1 MGNVRGSEIK
11 GAQPNSFARTFNIF
25 SILVLLFILQS
36 CDGRDLTDGGNDNG
50 ITTQFNLNVT
60 SDELEVT
67 LNWDRISDDNLD
79 LYNLYR
85 SENEGEFILYDTL
98 NISIS
103 SFIDTEVT
111 ADIIY
116 EYKITALFDGERE
129 SDPSEIVRI
138 IPGFTTLWVL
148 DFQGDVLREL
158 THDGAHFTGLFFDN
172 LTLPVALDIDERN
185 GYIYFIDGLNKTLNL
200 IFEGAT
206 TVAVLTDTS
215 EERMIQKFENPTD
228 VDFDMVRNELWV
240 ADGSTGNLYHF
251 TMINESIWDLT
262 EILNTGGNALN
273 GQLDLTRG
281 DYWVVNG
288 VGKSIEIFQRRDGGI
303 IQVSSTGYASGSLTV
318 ALDAERATA
327 YVIDRSNG
335 DIFWVKASGQS
346 TLIANIKNA
355 ILGAVVPS
363 TGDMWL
369 IADDDENRIGDLIKL
384 SITGNRI
391 LEIMNLYSN
400 PKWIG
405 INPVNMNV
413 TVLNTE
419 PGEVKIE
426 ILSNNTGERLSSFNS
441 INFPGIAR
449 IVDKRN
455 SN

>member
-11 GAQPNSFARTFNIF
+11 NAQPHSFARSLNIF
-25 SILVLLFILQS
+25 TILALLFILQS
-36 CDGRDLTDGGNDNG
+36 CEGRDLTDGGNDGG
-50 ITTQFNLNVT
+50 ITTQFNLKVT
-60 SDELEVT
+60 SDQLEVT
-67 LNWDRISDDNLD
+67 LNWDKISDDNLD

-98 NISIS
+98 NISLT
-103 SFIDTEVT
+103 SFIDTEVA

-116 EYKITALFDGERE
+116 EYRITALFDGERE

-148 DFQGDVLREL
+148 DFLGDVLREL
-158 THDGAHFTGLFFDN
+158 THDGAHFTGLSFDN
-172 LTLPVALDIDERN
+172 LTQPVAIDIDERN

-215 EERMIQKFENPTD
+215 DARMAQKFDDPTD
-228 VDFDMVRNELWV
+228 INFDMVRNELWV

-262 EILNTGGNALN
+262 EILNTGGNALS

-281 DYWVVNG
+281 DYWVINS
-288 VGKSIEIFQRRDGGI
+288 VGKSIEIFQRRVGEI
-303 IQVSSTGYASGSLTV
+303 IQVSSTGYASGNLTL

-363 TGDMWL
+363 TGDFWL
-369 IADDDENRIGDLIKL
+369 IADDDENGIGDLIKL

-391 LEIMNLYSN
+391 VEIMNIYSE
-400 PKWIG
+400 PTWIG

-413 TVLNTE
+413 TVLNTAS
-419 PGEVKIE
+419 GETNIE
-426 ILSNNTGERLSSFNS
+426 ILSNNTGERISSFNS
-441 INFPGIAR
+441 INFPRFAL

>member
-1 MGNVRGSEIK
+1 VGNVRGSEIK

-36 CDGRDLTDGGNDNG
+36 CDGRDLTDGGNDTG
-50 ITTQFNLNVT
+50 ITTQFNLSVT

-67 LNWDRISDDNLD
+67 LNWDRISDENLD

-103 SFIDTEVT
+103 SFIDTEVA

-129 SDPSEIVRI
+129 SDPSKIVRI
-138 IPGFTTLWVL
+138 IPGFSTLWVL

-158 THDGAHFTGLFFDN
+158 THDGAHLTGLFFDN

-185 GYIYFIDGLNKTLNL
+185 GYIYFIDGQNKTLNL
-200 IFEGAT
+200 IFEGMN
-206 TVAVLTDTS
+206 VPAVLTDTT
-215 EERMIQKFENPTD
+215 EEKMIRTFEDPTD
-228 VDFDMVRNELWV
+228 IDFDMLRNELWI
-240 ADGSTGNLYHF
+240 AGGSTGDLYHF
-251 TMINESIWDLT
+251 TMINESVWDLT
-262 EILNTGGNALN
+262 EILNTGGNALD

-288 VGKSIEIFQRRDGGI
+288 EGKSIEIFRRKFGVI
-303 IQVSSTGYASGSLTV
+303 IQVSSTGYASGSLTL

-335 DIFWVKASGQS
+335 DIFWVEDSGQS
-346 TLIANIKNA
+346 TLIANVKNA

-363 TGDMWL
+363 TGHMWL
-369 IADDDENRIGDLIKL
+369 IADEDENGIGDLIKL

-391 LEIMNLYSN
+391 LEIMNLYSD
-400 PKWIG
+400 PMWIG

-413 TVLNTE
+413 TVLNTAS
-419 PGEVKIE
+419 GEVKIE

-441 INFPGIAR
+441 INIPGIAR

-455 SN
+455 SI

>member
-36 CDGRDLTDGGNDNG
+36 CDGRDLTDGGNDTG

-60 SDELEVT
+60 SEELEVT
-67 LNWDRISDDNLD
+67 LNWDKISDENLD

-158 THDGAHFTGLFFDN
+158 THDGAHLTGLFFDN

-200 IFEGAT
+200 IFEGM
-206 TVAVLTDTS
+206 TVPAVLTDTT
-215 EERMIQKFENPTD
+215 EEKMIRTFEDPTD
-228 VDFDMVRNELWV
+228 IDFDMLRNELWI
-240 ADGSTGNLYHF
+240 AGGSTGDLYHF
-251 TMINESIWDLT
+251 TMINESVWDLT

-288 VGKSIEIFQRRDGGI
+288 VGKSIEIFQRRDGVI
-303 IQVSSTGYASGSLTV
+303 IQVSSTGYASGSLTL

-346 TLIANIKNA
+346 ALIANIKNA

-369 IADDDENRIGDLIKL
+369 IADDDENGIGDLIKL
-384 SITGNRI
+384 SITGKRI
-391 LEIMNLYSN
+391 LEIMNIYSE
-400 PKWIG
+400 PMWIG

-413 TVLNTE
+413 TVLNTAS
-419 PGEVKIE
+419 GEVKIE

>member
-36 CDGRDLTDGGNDNG
+36 CDGRDLTDGGNDTG

-60 SDELEVT
+60 SEELEVT
-67 LNWDRISDDNLD
+67 LNWDKISDENLD

-158 THDGAHFTGLFFDN
+158 THDGAHLTGLFFDN

-200 IFEGAT
+200 IFEGM
-206 TVAVLTDTS
+206 TVPAVLTDTT
-215 EERMIQKFENPTD
+215 EEKMIRTFEDPTD
-228 VDFDMVRNELWV
+228 IDFDMLRNELWI
-240 ADGSTGNLYHF
+240 AGGSTGDLYHF
-251 TMINESIWDLT
+251 TMINESVWDLT
-262 EILNTGGNALN
+262 EILNTGGNALD

-288 VGKSIEIFQRRDGGI
+288 VGKSIEIFQRRDGVI
-303 IQVSSTGYASGSLTV
+303 IQVSSTGYASGSLTL

-369 IADDDENRIGDLIKL
+369 IADDDENGIGDLIKL

-391 LEIMNLYSN
+391 LEIMNIYSE
-400 PKWIG
+400 PMWIG

-413 TVLNTE
+413 TVLNTAS
-419 PGEVKIE
+419 GEVKIE

>member
-36 CDGRDLTDGGNDNG
+36 CDGRDLTDGGNDTG

-60 SDELEVT
+60 SEELEVT
-67 LNWDRISDDNLD
+67 LNWDKISDENLD

-158 THDGAHFTGLFFDN
+158 THDGAHLTGLFFDN

-200 IFEGAT
+200 IFEGM
-206 TVAVLTDTS
+206 TVPAVLTDTT
-215 EERMIQKFENPTD
+215 EEKMIRTFEDPTD
-228 VDFDMVRNELWV
+228 IDFDMLRNELWI
-240 ADGSTGNLYHF
+240 AGGSTGDLYHF
-251 TMINESIWDLT
+251 TMINESVWDLT

-288 VGKSIEIFQRRDGGI
+288 VGKSIEIFQRRDGVI
-303 IQVSSTGYASGSLTV
+303 IQVSSTGYASGSLTL

-346 TLIANIKNA
+346 ALIANIKNA

-369 IADDDENRIGDLIKL
+369 IADDDENGIGDLIKL

-391 LEIMNLYSN
+391 LEIMNIYSE
-400 PKWIG
+400 PMWIG

-413 TVLNTE
+413 TVLNTAS
-419 PGEVKIE
+419 GEVKIE